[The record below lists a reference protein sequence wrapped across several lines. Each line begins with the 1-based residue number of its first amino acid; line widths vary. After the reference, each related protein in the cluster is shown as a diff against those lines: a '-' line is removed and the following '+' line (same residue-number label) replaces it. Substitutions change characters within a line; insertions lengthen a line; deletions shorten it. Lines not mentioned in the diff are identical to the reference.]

1 MKDDLLRLA
10 GIEDVAGFYRDRF
23 YTGGVLEASYFDAIY
38 RFDINFARTM
48 WVYDNVRRGASV
60 LDLGCGE
67 GLLALLKRKGV
78 YLAGVDLSP
87 DLLVMAR
94 RNGYDVA
101 SLGQLTEL
109 PFADASFDYV
119 VSLDVFGHVD
129 FADKDVVLA
138 EIKRVL
144 RPDGVT
150 LHGIESLDRN
160 LHPDYQTASAEKL
173 AEFIA
178 VDGHIGLEADE
189 DIARRFGKFFSSVQ
203 TEPRYTL
210 CLSSAEFIKQYDQYG
225 AHFDRDFIEYLRG
238 LSFDERH
245 AFDMAMGYVF
255 GKISDLHLRL
265 PSSGLYLLVKA
276 SNVAP
281 EPFYNAHRDRSDL
294 FAAAG
299 GGPGELAVPA
309 ELDRYSRAVFGNG
322 WYTANHLPPIAR
334 WMTSRSWLRFGAQ
347 RFSKLRLQLTT
358 HIPDLRTAPMELEF
372 KLNGV
377 SICRLCLFEYDWL
390 QLEIDVPETLTRE
403 TSEFKLEI
411 TASRTWQP
419 SVANPDSGDDRHL
432 SIAVCHFQISYL
444 TTARLQFR

>member
-67 GLLALLKRKGV
+67 GLLALLKRKDV

-87 DLLVMAR
+87 DLLRIAR

-101 SLGQLTEL
+101 SLGELTEL

-129 FADKDVVLA
+129 FADKDAVLA

-150 LHGIESLDRN
+150 MHGIESLDRN

-225 AHFDRDFIEYLRG
+225 APFDRDFIDYLRG

-281 EPFYNAHRDRSDL
+281 EPFYNAHRDRGDL
-294 FAAAG
+294 FASAG
-299 GGPGELAVPA
+299 GVPG

-334 WMTSRSWLRFGAQ
+334 WMTGRSWLRFEAE

-358 HIPDLRTAPMELEF
+358 HIPDLRTSPMELQF
-372 KLNGV
+372 TLNGHAV
-377 SICRLCLFEYDWL
+377 GRLCLFEYGWL
-390 QLEIDVPETLTRE
+390 ELEIEVPERVTHN

-411 TASRTWQP
+411 SASRTWQP

-432 SIAVCHFQISYL
+432 SIAVCNLEIS
-444 TTARLQFR
+444 